1 MFYGAL
7 ETFSAAIRS
16 VGTACTMAGVGMYLH
31 KRNFIVGDGKRTLAL
46 ISQQVTIPAF
56 LFSKII
62 YCNQDWSTEPCPNVT
77 ANIGKIWMLLVWPIY
92 VVSIGF
98 LVGWLS
104 AVVSDTPYYQRKSVL
119 AACAFGNSTGLP
131 ITLLAVIHANF
142 PASTK
147 LGSVD
152 PTLFLSVYL
161 LLYPVLQWGIGG
173 WLLAPEEEEEPVVK
187 DDACHI
193 INKADIESLL
203 TNKILDATCIK
214 DRKGSNSTDASLY
227 ISDRVL
233 IGMKTEQIPLTQ
245 KEVQSYTE
253 PINESEKLT
262 DAIIPLMETVYSIM
276 GRVFQPP
283 VIGALLGLIIA
294 STRLRGVFIDLVHRA
309 DRAPLEWIFDGI
321 YSVGQAAVPVNM
333 IILGCNLS
341 AAQQKKSSD
350 KLLSM
355 KTMMAMVIGKMV
367 LMPIIGVSSVLFL
380 KKYFWDI
387 PDGIDASFYLVAMI
401 VFITPTAN
409 NVMVMV
415 ELSGS
420 GTKEGIAQVIGC
432 QYLAAPLLLSF
443 TVTAVVAV
451 ASQM

>member
-1 MFYGAL
+1 
-7 ETFSAAIRS
+7 
-16 VGTACTMAGVGMYLH
+16 MAGVGMYLH
-31 KRNFIVGDGKRTLAL
+31 RRNFIVGDGKRTLAL

-56 LFSKII
+56 LFSKIV

-77 ANIGKIWMLLVWPIY
+77 AHLGEVWMLLIWPIY
-92 VVSIGF
+92 VVGIGF

-104 AVVSDTPYYQRKSVL
+104 AIVSDTPNWQRKSVL
-119 AACAFGNSTGLP
+119 ASCAFGNSTGLP

-142 PASTK
+142 PSTTK

-173 WLLAPEEEEEPVVK
+173 WLLAPEEEEDPVANETAVQI
-187 DDACHI
+187 H
-193 INKADIESLL
+193 NNSDIESVLS
-203 TNKILDATCIK
+203 NKILEASYIK
-214 DRKGSNSTDASLY
+214 A
-227 ISDRVL
+227 
-233 IGMKTEQIPLTQ
+233 GMKNEQIPLAPKNVT
-245 KEVQSYTE
+245 SYTE
-253 PINESEKLT
+253 PMNET
-262 DAIIPLMETVYSIM
+262 NTQMDAIIPMMETVSSIM
-276 GRVFQPP
+276 SRVFQPP
-283 VIGALLGLIIA
+283 VVGALLGLIIA
-294 STRLRGVFIDLVHRA
+294 STSLRGIFIDLINRA

-321 YSVGQAAVPVNM
+321 YSVGQAAVPINM

-341 AAQQKKSSD
+341 AAQQRKSSD

-355 KTMMAMVIGKMV
+355 ETMMAMVIGKMV
-367 LMPIIGVSSVLFL
+367 VMPIIGISSVLIL
-380 KKYFWDI
+380 KKYFWEI
-387 PDGIDASFYLVAMI
+387 PEGIDASFYLVAMI

-443 TVTAVVAV
+443 TVTAVVAI